1 MGGGGDRTLRG
12 ARAAGSGIGR
22 APWEATMGKMDGRVA
37 LVTGAS
43 RGIGAATAALLAAEG
58 AAVGVNYF
66 RSAGAAEQVVARI
79 HESGGRAVAVQADA
93 RDRGQVEAMAARVAQ
108 ELGPIDTLV
117 VNASMS
123 FPMLPFL
130 EYPWEDFEAK
140 LVGELKAAFFP
151 CRAVAPGMVERG
163 QGTIIL
169 VSSGLS
175 RHPGEGFCAHS
186 TAKSGLDAFAKS
198 LALELGPKGVRV
210 NVVAPGLTLT
220 DAVARLPQPVKDGM
234 AAHTPLRRN
243 ALAEDVAGAI
253 LGLAM
258 SEARFVTG
266 AYLPVS
272 GGIQMP

>member
-1 MGGGGDRTLRG
+1 MASL
-12 ARAAGSGIGR
+12 
-22 APWEATMGKMDGRVA
+22 EGRVV

-43 RGIGAATAALLAAEG
+43 RGIGAATAELLAAEG
-58 AAVGVNYF
+58 AAVGVNYYL
-66 RSAGAAEQVVARI
+66 SEGPAGEVVKRI
-79 HESGGRAVAVQADA
+79 VAKGGRAVAVAGDVRELA
-93 RDRGQVEAMAARVAQ
+93 QVEAMVGRVKR

-117 VNASMS
+117 INASMA
-123 FPMLPFL
+123 FPTVPFL
-130 EYPWEDFEAK
+130 EYPWEAFEAK

-151 CRAVAPGMVERG
+151 CRVVVPSMIERG
-163 QGTIIL
+163 GGCVIM

-220 DAVARLPQPVKDGM
+220 EATARVPQARKDAT
-234 AAHTPLRRN
+234 AAHAPLRRIG
-243 ALAEDVAGAI
+243 LPEDVAGAV
-253 LGLAM
+253 LALALDT
-258 SEARFVTG
+258 SRFLTG

-272 GGIQMP
+272 GGVQMV